1 MIKKRLGAML
11 LAMTLSMGTMSTTA
25 FAYVNGDANASDKTE
40 VSTEAATEN
49 NAESDTQ
56 KDTKKQAEEL
66 VNGVIQKKT
75 SDTSDEENTLEI
87 SFEDI
92 LAALSTVE
100 SADKQMGKVTVSEGS
115 TLNVRSGAGMN
126 YDVID
131 NLKCGDE
138 VEVQGLDGDWYK
150 ITIPS
155 KDGYVHKDYLSV
167 STSEGELSLDVEMLK
182 ALYEAFMKSLSGSE
196 MPALTPDG
204 NLNLVDDI
212 GSEKSGKQF
221 ITVATKSG
229 NYFYILI
236 DRDDEGNQTVHFL
249 NLVDEADLLSLM
261 DEDQVADYQA
271 AVEAGKQETPEEPTV
286 GVQEENPTPEPVE
299 EPEKKSQTNVLPFL
313 VLLIALAGAGGGF
326 FYMQTK
332 KKKEAAEQPD
342 PDADY
347 MDDDEEEDYGYV
359 GEDDS
364 DVEIYDED
372 EFEDMSED
380 NEPV

>member
-1 MIKKRLGAML
+1 MMMKRLGAML
-11 LAMTLSMGTMSTTA
+11 LAMTLSVGTMSTTA
-25 FAYVNGDANASDKTE
+25 FAYVNGDTNATE
-40 VSTEAATEN
+40 KVEVTTESSTESTTEN
-49 NAESDTQ
+49 KSQEEA
-56 KDTKKQAEEL
+56 TKKAEEL
-66 VNGVIQKKT
+66 VEGVIQKGSSKEKE
-75 SDTSDEENTLEI
+75 EENTVEI

-92 LAALSTVE
+92 LVALSKVE
-100 SADKQMGKVTVSEGS
+100 SDDVQVGKVMVSEGS

-126 YDVID
+126 YDVIGS
-131 NLKCGDE
+131 LKRGEE

-150 ITIPS
+150 IKILS

-182 ALYEAFMKSLSGSE
+182 ALYEAFMSSLSTSGTT
-196 MPALTPDG
+196 ALTPDG

-249 NLVDEADLLSLM
+249 NLVDESDLLSLM
-261 DEDQVADYQA
+261 DEDKVAEYQA
-271 AVEAGKQETPEEPTV
+271 AVEAGKQDSEEEVVKVP
-286 GVQEENPTPEPVE
+286 EENPVEEPVE
-299 EPEKKSQTNVLPFL
+299 EPKEKRTTNVLPFL
-313 VLLIALAGAGGGF
+313 ALFIAVAGAGGGF

-332 KKKEAAEQPD
+332 KKKETAEQPD

-347 MDDDEEEDYGYV
+347 LDDDEEEDYGYV
-359 GEDDS
+359 ADDKEDSEDEDYYGED
-364 DVEIYDED
+364 
-372 EFEDMSED
+372 SED
-380 NEPV
+380 NEPI